1 MNEQQLEAALSL
13 LIDDMEGDQ
22 GDRHEIYMRL
32 RTIFEG
38 MRAMGMPLPDDLV
51 RLEEELA
58 EEFMKDK
65 KASDR
70 L

>member
-1 MNEQQLEAALSL
+1 MDEHELEAALSL

-22 GDRHEIYMRL
+22 GDLHEIYMRL

-58 EEFMKDK
+58 AEFVKDK